1 MRFLLL
7 LVLGVSIALLAHQA
21 ILFGS
26 YLLRLQAERRRQ
38 IARALGI
45 VGGKAPRR
53 WHDDPFG
60 RGTIADLRAGYR
72 RLVVRS
78 GRALEIGFVEFL
90 ALSGTLGLA
99 IGAAAM
105 ALGAGAFTAVLLG
118 LLTGALPGLWVRGR
132 AERRGREIVRLLPGF
147 MDLLVLSVESGLD
160 FTSAVARIID
170 RATPSALTEEMRIV
184 LLEIRLGAARRA
196 ALRSL
201 SGRLDLPEI
210 RALAAAI
217 IQADRYGVSLG
228 QTLRIQAEQVRAR
241 RFERAEQRA
250 GRAAV
255 LISLPTVLF
264 LVPCVFLILVGPYV
278 PEVLRSLGT
287 GL

>member
-1 MRFLLL
+1 
-7 LVLGVSIALLAHQA
+7 
-21 ILFGS
+21 
-26 YLLRLQAERRRQ
+26 
-38 IARALGI
+38 
-45 VGGKAPRR
+45 
-53 WHDDPFG
+53 
-60 RGTIADLRAGYR
+60 
-72 RLVVRS
+72 
-78 GRALEIGFVEFL
+78 
-90 ALSGTLGLA
+90 
-99 IGAAAM
+99 
-105 ALGAGAFTAVLLG
+105 
-118 LLTGALPGLWVRGR
+118 
-132 AERRGREIVRLLPGF
+132 
-147 MDLLVLSVESGLD
+147 
-160 FTSAVARIID
+160 VARIID